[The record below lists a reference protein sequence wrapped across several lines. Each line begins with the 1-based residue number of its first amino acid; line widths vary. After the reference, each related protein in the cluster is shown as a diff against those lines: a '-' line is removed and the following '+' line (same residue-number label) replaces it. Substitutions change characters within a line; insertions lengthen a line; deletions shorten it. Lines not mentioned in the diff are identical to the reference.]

1 MHFYNMLVITYSH
14 FAGKSFASLV
24 GGQLLR
30 HLSWKIPDLLKVT
43 ALLGF
48 MGGLLFLALY
58 HVIGK
63 QHEAKLVRKL
73 DALYPQRNQ
82 VIQNTEQTQK
92 QAIFGI
98 EMYLNEKSTSI

>member
-1 MHFYNMLVITYSH
+1 MLVITGHSH

-73 DALYPQRNQ
+73 DALYPQQNQ
-82 VIQNTEQTQK
+82 VIQNTEKKQK
-92 QAIFGI
+92 EAIFGI